1 MGEKLSRR
9 EQKKLYSRQAILDAA
24 TRLFQSRGLEDVSIA
39 DIMNEANLGIGTF
52 YNYFGSKEDVLMELL
67 GRIMQE
73 IAEKARLL
81 STGKKPIPD
90 GLRELFLAAAALL
103 AENRFVLPLF
113 LHAAQQAA
121 APEGV
126 QAESA
131 APPFASLFVRLVEAG
146 QKNGEFRSDIPAAV
160 ITELFHSLFQ
170 AAAFSRLGLPFEENV
185 RLKLDLIL
193 DGAQAHKDRKEK
205 RP

>member
-67 GRIMQE
+67 SRIMQE
-73 IAEKARLL
+73 IAEKARAL
-81 STGKKPIPD
+81 SAGKRPVPD
-90 GLRELFLAAAALL
+90 VLRELFLAAASLL

-121 APEGV
+121 MPEGV
-126 QAESA
+126 QAEGS
-131 APPFASLFVRLVEAG
+131 APPFTSLFVRLVEAG
-146 QKNGEFRSDIPAAV
+146 QKSGEIRSDIPAAV

-170 AAAFSRLGLPFEENV
+170 AAAFSRLGISFEENV
-185 RLKLDLIL
+185 RMKLDLIL
-193 DGAQAHKDRKEK
+193 DGAQAHKDRKGK
-205 RP
+205 QP